1 MIIAHLYDDLLNL
14 YGESGNIQAVENVLS
29 YNRIKYKV
37 VHLSLQ
43 DTLDFSKYDFVY
55 IGSGT
60 EKNLKLALQHLSN
73 YKEDIKQYIESGKF
87 LLATG
92 NALELFGTSLL
103 DNEDKPYEGLG
114 IFDYRVL
121 PQPRKMEEV
130 WTTTNLISSKIIGFI
145 NHKGNLDKID
155 NPLFEQEGIHYKNF
169 YGTYT
174 LGPILVRNP
183 DFLRYFMNELM
194 GKKLRYD
201 LKLEKKAY
209 ETFIHNN
216 EEVM

>member
-1 MIIAHLYDDLLNL
+1 MVIAYLYYDLLNL
-14 YGESGNIQAVENVLS
+14 YGESGNIKAIENVLS
-29 YNRIKYKV
+29 YNRIKYKIIP
-37 VHLSLQ
+37 LSLQ
-43 DTLDFSKYDFVY
+43 DNLDFSKYDFVY
-55 IGSGT
+55 ISSGT
-60 EKNLKLALQHLSN
+60 EKNLKLACNHLMN
-73 YKEDIKQYIESGKF
+73 YKEDIKKYIESGKF

-92 NALELFGTSLL
+92 NALELFGMNLL
-103 DNEDKPYEGLG
+103 DCDDKPYEGLG
-114 IFDYRVL
+114 IFDYQVI
-121 PQPRKMEEV
+121 PQPRTMEEV
-130 WTTTNLISSKIIGFI
+130 WTNTNLIPSKIIGFI
-145 NHKGNLDKID
+145 NHKGNLDKIEH
-155 NPLFEQEGIHYKNF
+155 PLFEQEGIHYKNF

-209 ETFIHNN
+209 ETFINNN